1 MSTIPQDV
9 IDSVR
14 AASPIEKVIAEYVA
28 LRRAGA
34 NYKCTCPF
42 HADNNA
48 SLMVSPTKEIWKCFG
63 CGKGGNVF
71 SFLQEHEGI
80 PFPEAVRILATRA
93 GIKMP
98 EAKLSDE
105 DLERQRKRESLEAAL
120 SFARDTY
127 RSLVTDPSAEE
138 FLASRKIS
146 TETLALYETGYAPSG
161 RDYLLQQ
168 ARRAQHADAV
178 MLDAGLIGRS
188 EHGGHLYDRFSGR
201 IVWPFHTP
209 SGRITG
215 FTGRCIDGK
224 SEAKYLNSP
233 DTPLFSKGRVL
244 FGLWQAKR
252 HIVQEQLVYLVEGQ
266 IDVMRMADIGV
277 RNAVCG
283 SGTALTPEQARLL
296 LRFTENVTLV
306 YDGDEAGIKA
316 TKRNAEV
323 LLQEG
328 LNVRVIDLPR
338 GHDPDTY
345 FLAASEKERTK
356 TLKSS
361 KDVITY
367 LYHKSEADDM
377 DAMAKSDAIGDLC
390 RLIALVSDSITAGQ
404 LIKTLARLSKTSGED
419 LTDAVRRH
427 RQSRP
432 KRALP
437 EATGKAFIGMDELR
451 ELAEGKRVTVELT
464 WTAEDYGEKWNST
477 PALLV
482 SGMPSTYE
490 LQDLRTITD
499 RLRTQIE
506 INIGEELEEPAEL
519 ETLRQMARAGF
530 DLTILQRENKYETVS
545 EGGEERRHLVSTIRE
560 MGWTEY
566 YISLYSGFH
575 EASENTRNV
584 VLQRC
589 AEEISYADDTMRAA
603 NMTRYARMLDVTKQ
617 ALTSIADPFVRLRR
631 NEARQRSNAIE
642 DEDGNAVIINMDEV
656 PAYVMED
663 DEMRKQYQRF
673 GYFPLRNKQGTRDI
687 GYMFSDKGKGFIRVG
702 NFFMRPLVHIMHDE
716 SQKNKR
722 IVELSVAN
730 HAGFLYMDFISKEML
745 GITQFEARIWERGG
759 LCFTNG
765 NQDRL
770 KSILHSMADKFR
782 SCTELETL
790 GWNDLGFFV
799 FSNGLYHEVDGDWR
813 FTPVDEI
820 GLVEH
825 EGEGYFLP
833 TFSRI
838 RIERK
843 SNDSEGDRQRK
854 YLKYDPSRTA
864 DITFAEWAALMDEV
878 YKVND
883 NGKWATLFSIM
894 SAFRSD
900 IFSFDRLFTAIF
912 FVGPTNSGKSKIA
925 YSTRALYMPEEASFF
940 NLNLGSIPALSSI
953 LEHNRNIPVMLDE
966 FKNDLPPEKIETLK
980 AATYDGEGRQKRKS
994 ADSKDVDTA
1003 QINAAIILLGQES
1016 PDTNDG
1022 ALGNRCVI
1030 CDVPLHGEWTEAE
1043 KEVFDRLKS
1052 YEAQGLHH
1060 LLFQVLAIRPKVQEY
1075 FRPIQQGCIK
1085 ELHDAVRGKLAS
1097 CGALPRVL
1105 NTVSL
1110 FLAMLRLLERHTD
1123 LELPFSYD
1131 EFFPLA
1137 VEKVVKQVE
1146 SHAKSNKV
1154 NRFFQAVV
1162 TLLNDGKVVPG
1173 RDYKIDHPRMGTVTI
1188 VKSGR
1193 TSESVPVPDGTRLLY
1208 LKVASIFP
1216 HYARLVGSEHLPIGS
1231 LQKYLEGTPYYI
1243 GRSASTRFTWEE
1255 TVEVSSSEAARYAT
1269 QQEDPINGGM
1279 MPPML
1284 GGNLARRVRK
1294 TKVDNTS
1301 CVVFDYEQL
1310 RKTVE
1315 IDLARDMF
1323 GEVEPKEVF

>member
-1 MSTIPQDV
+1 MNTIPQDV

-48 SLMVSPTKEIWKCFG
+48 SLMVSPSKEIWKCFG

-98 EAKLSDE
+98 VAKLTDE
-105 DLERQRKRESLEAAL
+105 ELERQRKRESLEAAL
-120 SFARDTY
+120 SFARDSY

-146 TETLALYETGYAPSG
+146 AETLALYETGYAPSG

-188 EHGGHLYDRFSGR
+188 EHDGHLYDRFSGR

-252 HIVQEQLVYLVEGQ
+252 HIVQEQLAYLVEGQ
-266 IDVMRMADIGV
+266 FDVMRMADIGV

-296 LRFTENVTLV
+296 LRFTENVTLI
-306 YDGDEAGIKA
+306 YDGDAAGIKA

-390 RLIALVSDSITAGQ
+390 RLIALEDNSITAGQ
-404 LIKTLARLSKTSGED
+404 LIKTLARLSKTSASD
-419 LTDAVRRH
+419 LTDAVRRY
-427 RQSRP
+427 RQDRP
-432 KRALP
+432 KRSIP
-437 EATGKAFIGMDELR
+437 SSSGTGFVGLDELR
-451 ELAEGKRVTVELT
+451 EIADGKRVSVDLT
-464 WTAEDYGEKWNST
+464 WTPEEFGEKWNSE

-482 SGMPSTYE
+482 SGSPSIYQLQE
-490 LQDLRTITD
+490 LRAITERIRTHVDIA
-499 RLRTQIE
+499 
-506 INIGEELEEPAEL
+506 IGEDLEEPAEL
-519 ETLRQMARAGF
+519 DMMRQMVRSGF
-530 DLTILQRENKYETVS
+530 DLTIVQRENKFETV
-545 EGGEERRHLVSTIRE
+545 EEDGEQHRHMVSTLRE
-560 MGWTEY
+560 YGWTEF
-566 YISLYSGFH
+566 YINLYSGFQD
-575 EASENTRNV
+575 ASENVRNI

-589 AEEISYADDTMRAA
+589 AEEISHADDTTRAA
-603 NMTRYARMLDVTKQ
+603 NMTRYARMLDVAKQ
-617 ALTSIADPFVRLRR
+617 ALTAIAEPFIKLRR

-642 DEDGNAVIINMDEV
+642 DEEGNAVLINMDEV
-656 PAYVMED
+656 PSYVMED
-663 DEMRKQYQRF
+663 EDLRKQYQRF

-687 GYMFSDKGKGFIRVG
+687 GYMFNDKGRGYIRVG
-702 NFFMRPLVHIMHDE
+702 NFYMRPLVHIMHEE
-716 SQKNKR
+716 SDKNKR
-722 IVELSVAN
+722 IVELSVSN
-730 HAGFLYMDFISKEML
+730 HAGYLYMDFISKEML
-745 GITQFEARIWERGG
+745 GLSQFEARIWERGG

-765 NQDRL
+765 NQERL
-770 KSILHSMADKFR
+770 KAILHSMADKFR
-782 SCTELETL
+782 PCMELEEL
-790 GWNDLGFFV
+790 GWNDNGFFA
-799 FSNGLYHEVDGDWR
+799 FSNGLYREIDGEGQ

-838 RIERK
+838 RIERNT
-843 SNDSEGDRQRK
+843 SNADGDRQSK
-854 YLKYDPSRTA
+854 YFKYDPDKTA
-864 DITFAEWAALMDEV
+864 KVSFAEWAELMNEV
-878 YKVND
+878 YKIND
-883 NGKWATLFSIM
+883 NGKWATIFAIM
-894 SAFRSD
+894 SAFRSE
-900 IFSFDRLFTAIF
+900 IFNFDRLFTAIF

-925 YSTRALYMPEEASFF
+925 YSTRALYMPEEAPYF
-940 NLNLGSIPALSSI
+940 NLNLGSIPALSE
-953 LEHNRNIPVMLDE
+953 LLKRFRDVPAMLDE

-980 AATYDGEGRQKRKS
+980 AAVYDGEGRQKRKS
-994 ADSKDVDTA
+994 ATSKEIDTA
-1003 QINAAIILLGQES
+1003 KINAPIILLGQES

-1030 CDVPLHGEWTEAE
+1030 CDVPLKGEWTESE
-1043 KEVFDRLKS
+1043 KEIFERLKS

-1060 LLFQVLAIRPKVQEY
+1060 LLFQVLAIRSKVREY
-1075 FRPIQQGCIK
+1075 FRPIQQGCLK
-1085 ELHDAVRGKLAS
+1085 DLHNAVRGKLS
-1097 CGALPRVL
+1097 SSEALPRVL

-1110 FLAMLRLLERHTD
+1110 FLAMLRLMERHTD
-1123 LELPFSYD
+1123 LKLPFGYD

-1154 NRFFQAVV
+1154 NRFFQAIA

-1173 RDYKIDHPRMGTVTI
+1173 RDYKIDHPRTGTVTI

-1255 TVEVSSSEAARYAT
+1255 TVEVSSSEAAGYAT

-1279 MPPML
+1279 MPPMV
-1284 GGNLARRVRK
+1284 GGNIARRVRK
-1294 TKVDNTS
+1294 TKFDNTS

-1310 RKTVE
+1310 RETIE

-1323 GEVEPKEVF
+1323 EEVEPEEVF

>member
-14 AASPIEKVIAEYVA
+14 AASPIETVIAEYVA

-48 SLMVSPTKEIWKCFG
+48 SLMVSPGKEIWKCFG

-71 SFLQEHEGI
+71 TFLQEHEGI
-80 PFPEAVRILATRA
+80 SFPEAVRILATRA
-93 GIKMP
+93 GIKIP

-105 DLERQRKRESLEAAL
+105 ELERQRKRESLESAL
-120 SFARDTY
+120 SFARDAY

-146 TETLALYETGYAPSG
+146 AETLALYETGYAPSG

-345 FLAASEKERTK
+345 FLTASEKERTK
-356 TLKSS
+356 MLKSS

-377 DAMAKSDAIGDLC
+377 DAMTKADAIGDLC

-404 LIKTLARLSKTSGED
+404 LTKTLARLSETSGED

-432 KRALP
+432 KRAIP
-437 EATGKAFIGMDELR
+437 EVPGKAFIGMDELR
-451 ELAEGKRVTVELT
+451 ELAEGKRVAVELT
-464 WTAEDYGEKWNST
+464 WTPDEYGEKWNST

-545 EGGEERRHLVSTIRE
+545 EDGEEHCHLVSTLRE

-589 AEEISYADDTMRAA
+589 AEEISYADDTTRAA

-617 ALTSIADPFVRLRR
+617 ALTAIADPFIKLRR

-642 DEDGNAVIINMDEV
+642 DEEGNAVLINMDEV
-656 PAYVMED
+656 PSYVMED
-663 DEMRKQYQRF
+663 EDLRKQYQRF

-687 GYMFSDKGKGFIRVG
+687 GYMFNDKGRGYIRVG
-702 NFFMRPLVHIMHDE
+702 NFYMRPLVHIMHEE
-716 SQKNKR
+716 SEKNKR
-722 IVELSVAN
+722 IVELSVSN
-730 HAGFLYMDFISKEML
+730 HAGYLYMDFISKEML
-745 GITQFEARIWERGG
+745 GLSQFEARIWERGG

-765 NQDRL
+765 NQERL
-770 KSILHSMADKFR
+770 KAILHSMADKFR
-782 SCTELETL
+782 PCMELEEL
-790 GWNDLGFFV
+790 GWNDNGFFA
-799 FSNGLYHEVDGDWR
+799 FSNGLYREIDGEGQ

-838 RIERK
+838 RVER
-843 SNDSEGDRQRK
+843 NADRDRQSK
-854 YLKYDPSRTA
+854 YFKYDPDKTA
-864 DITFAEWAALMDEV
+864 KISFSEWAELMNEV

-883 NGKWATLFSIM
+883 NGKWATIFAIM
-894 SAFRSD
+894 SAFRSE
-900 IFSFDRLFTAIF
+900 IFNFDRLFTAIF

-925 YSTRALYMPEEASFF
+925 YSTRALYMPEEAPYF
-940 NLNLGSIPALSSI
+940 NLNLGSIPALSE
-953 LEHNRNIPVMLDE
+953 LLKRFRDVPAMLDE

-980 AATYDGEGRQKRKS
+980 AAVYDGEGRQKRKS
-994 ADSKDVDTA
+994 ATSKEIDSA
-1003 QINAAIILLGQES
+1003 MINAPIILLGQES

-1030 CDVPLHGEWTEAE
+1030 CDVPLKGEWTESE
-1043 KEVFDRLKS
+1043 KEIFERLKS

-1060 LLFQVLAIRPKVQEY
+1060 ILFQVLAIRPKVREY
-1075 FRPIQQGCIK
+1075 FRPIQQGCLK
-1085 ELHDAVRGKLAS
+1085 DLHNAVRGKLS
-1097 CGALPRVL
+1097 SSESLPRVL

-1110 FLAMLRLLERHTD
+1110 FLAMLRLIERHTD
-1123 LELPFSYD
+1123 LQLPFSYD
-1131 EFFPLA
+1131 DFFPLA
-1137 VEKVVKQVE
+1137 VEKVVKLVE
-1146 SHAKSNKV
+1146 SQAKSNKV
-1154 NRFFQAVV
+1154 NRFFQAVA

-1173 RDYKIDHPRMGTVTI
+1173 RDYKIDHPRTGAVTI

-1255 TVEVSSSEAARYAT
+1255 TVEVSSSEAAGYAT

-1279 MPPML
+1279 MPPMV

-1294 TKVDNTS
+1294 TKFDNTS

-1310 RKTVE
+1310 RETIE

-1323 GEVEPKEVF
+1323 EEEKEEMF

>member
-1 MSTIPQDV
+1 MNTIPQGV

-48 SLMVSPTKEIWKCFG
+48 SLMVSPGKEIWKCFG

-80 PFPEAVRILATRA
+80 SFPEAVRILASRS

-98 EAKLSDE
+98 ETKLSDE
-105 DLERQRKRESLEAAL
+105 ELERQRKRESLEAAL

-127 RSLVTDPSAEE
+127 RSLVAEPSAEE

-146 TETLALYETGYAPSG
+146 AETLALYETGYAPSG
-161 RDYLLQQ
+161 RDYLQQ
-168 ARRAQHADAV
+168 EARRAQHTDAV

-296 LRFTENVTLV
+296 LRFTENVTLI

-356 TLKSS
+356 MLKSS
-361 KDVITY
+361 KDVISY
-367 LYHKSEADDM
+367 LYHKSGADDM
-377 DAMAKSDAIGDLC
+377 DAMAKADVIGDLC

-404 LIKTLARLSKTSGED
+404 LTKTLARLSKTSGED

-432 KRALP
+432 KRAVP
-437 EATGKAFIGMDELR
+437 EASGTAFIGMDELR
-451 ELAEGKRVTVELT
+451 ELAEGKRVAVELT
-464 WTAEDYGEKWNST
+464 WTPDEYGEKWNST

-530 DLTILQRENKYETVS
+530 DLTIQQRENKYETVT
-545 EGGEERRHLVSTIRE
+545 EDGEEHRHLVSTLRE

-584 VLQRC
+584 VVQRC

-617 ALTSIADPFVRLRR
+617 ALTSIADPFIRLRR

-642 DEDGNAVIINMDEV
+642 DEEGNAVLINMDEV
-656 PAYVMED
+656 PSYVMED
-663 DEMRKQYQRF
+663 ENLRKQYQRF

-687 GYMFSDKGKGFIRVG
+687 GYMFNDKGRGYIRVG
-702 NFFMRPLVHIMHDE
+702 NFYMRPLVHILHEE
-716 SQKNKR
+716 SDKNKR
-722 IVELSVAN
+722 IVELSVSN
-730 HAGFLYMDFISKEML
+730 HAGYLYMDFISKEML
-745 GITQFEARIWERGG
+745 GLTQFEARIWERGG

-765 NQDRL
+765 NQERL
-770 KSILHSMADKFR
+770 KAILHSMADKFR
-782 SCTELETL
+782 PCMELEEL
-790 GWNDLGFFV
+790 GWNDNGFFA
-799 FSNGLYHEVDGDWR
+799 FSNGLYRETDGEGQ

-838 RIERK
+838 RIER
-843 SNDSEGDRQRK
+843 NADRDRQSK
-854 YLKYDPSRTA
+854 YFKYDPDKTA
-864 DITFAEWAALMDEV
+864 KVSFSEWAELMNEV
-878 YKVND
+878 YKIND
-883 NGKWATLFSIM
+883 NGKWATIFAIM
-894 SAFRSD
+894 SAFRSE
-900 IFSFDRLFTAIF
+900 IFNFDRLFTAIF

-925 YSTRALYMPEEASFF
+925 YSTRALYMPEEAPYF
-940 NLNLGSIPALSSI
+940 NLNLGSIPALSE
-953 LEHNRNIPVMLDE
+953 LLKRFRDVPAMLDE

-980 AATYDGEGRQKRKS
+980 AAVYDGEGRQKRKS
-994 ADSKDVDTA
+994 ATSKEIDSA
-1003 QINAAIILLGQES
+1003 MINAPIILLGQES

-1030 CDVPLHGEWTEAE
+1030 CDVPLKGEWTEAE
-1043 KEVFDRLKS
+1043 KEIFERLKS

-1060 LLFQVLAIRPKVQEY
+1060 ILFQVLAIRPKVREY

-1097 CGALPRVL
+1097 CEALPRVL

-1154 NRFFQAVV
+1154 NRFFQAVA
-1162 TLLNDGKVVPG
+1162 TLLNDGKVVAG
-1173 RDYKIDHPRMGTVTI
+1173 RDYKIDYPRTGAVTI

-1216 HYARLVGSEHLPIGS
+1216 HYARLVGCEHLPIGS

-1255 TVEVSSSEAARYAT
+1255 TVEVSSSEASGYAA

-1279 MPPML
+1279 MPPMV

-1310 RKTVE
+1310 RKAVE

-1323 GEVEPKEVF
+1323 EEEKEEMF